1 MQPDENFL
9 LNHLHLLDP
18 ILCAWAPLKPAVEGK
33 LTVLQ
38 HVGQSTVGEVQ
49 VHYLEANSKP

>member
-1 MQPDENFL
+1 MQPDEKFF

-18 ILCAWAPLKPAVEGK
+18 VLCAGAPLKPAVEGK

-38 HVGQSTVGEVQ
+38 ACGADDSRRSTSVLLG
-49 VHYLEANSKP
+49 S